1 MKKYLAVILSC
12 MMMLG
17 FSACGNTENFETDT
31 SVSQMSE
38 LDSSDII
45 SETIADEETVM
56 TSESEN
62 LFDESALSET
72 FSETEE
78 STTVSETEQTEIQT
92 EVSYETEQSEVQTT
106 AKTEIKQAETQP
118 ADVAPETTKP
128 EPQTTKT
135 LVVYFSCTGNTKAV
149 AERITDLCNAD
160 IYEIIPSEPYT
171 SEDLDYNQSNC
182 RANLEMND
190 ESSRP
195 AIGSDAVDISGYDT
209 VFIGY
214 PIWWGTMPRIINT
227 FLDTYDLSDKTV
239 MPFCTSGGSGVSRS
253 VSDIKDAE
261 PNADVRSGLRAD
273 SANDKGIDEWLADN
287 DIQ

>member
-1 MKKYLAVILSC
+1 MKKYLALILSC

-17 FSACGNTENFETDT
+17 FSACGNTENVETDT
-31 SVSQMSE
+31 YVSQMSE
-38 LDSSDII
+38 LDPSNII

-78 STTVSETEQTEIQT
+78 STTVTETEQTEIQT

-106 AKTEIKQAETQP
+106 AKTEIKQTETQP
-118 ADVAPETTKP
+118 ADAAPETTQP

-135 LVVYFSCTGNTKAV
+135 LVVYFSCTGNTKDV
-149 AERITDLCNAD
+149 AERIADLCNAD